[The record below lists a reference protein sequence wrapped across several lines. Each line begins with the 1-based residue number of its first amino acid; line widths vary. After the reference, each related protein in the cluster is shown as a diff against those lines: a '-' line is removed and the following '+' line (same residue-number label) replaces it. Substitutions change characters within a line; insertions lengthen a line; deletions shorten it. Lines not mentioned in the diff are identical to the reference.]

1 MKVHNQE
8 ILKKHVK
15 GNNFNYEID
24 YPNWVTLF
32 HKQVVTAQE
41 TTHKNA

>member
-1 MKVHNQE
+1 MRDT
-8 ILKKHVK
+8 KKHVK